1 MRIAIVYVKF
11 PTQITLDVNFI
22 VYHKIRILSDGK
34 NLGKT
39 CAIFWAK
46 LDQFMAQKIPMD
58 FSMGF
63 KREYKNIYQVDI
75 L

>member
-1 MRIAIVYVKF
+1 M
-11 PTQITLDVNFI
+11 
-22 VYHKIRILSDGK
+22 ILSDGK

-46 LDQFMAQKIPMD
+46 FGQFMAQKMPMD

-63 KREYKNIYQVDI
+63 EREYKNIYQVDI